1 MKSLLAT
8 SLLLGLTGCATPLK
22 LLYEAEMAQLC
33 AKDGG
38 IRVYERVPVP
48 AARFTAA
55 GQLIHVPAKNLV
67 DVLGPDYSYR
77 HQIEYLRGS
86 EAHTDLSLSKTT
98 IRIIRKKDGKLL
110 GESISYSRNGGGI
123 TLGAHPTGATCPM
136 PYKSIDSYVFYP
148 QD

>member
-8 SLLLGLTGCATPLK
+8 SLLLGLTGCATPLQ
-22 LLYEAEMAQLC
+22 LLYETEMAQLC

-67 DVLGPDYSYR
+67 DVLGPEYSYR
-77 HQIEYLRGS
+77 QQIEYLRGS

-98 IRIIRKKDGKLL
+98 IRIIRKNDGKLL
-110 GESISYSRNGGGI
+110 GESISYSRTGGGI

-136 PYKSIDSYVFYP
+136 PDKGIDSYVFYP